1 MLFRSHMINITRG
14 YWDAFWSWC
23 RQIIALCITHFC
35 QMLLFCGGIAIFA
48 ESLKVTELPLFF
60 AGLGMFLAAAEVPRI
75 AERFGM
81 DTSLKGNAA
90 GAVQTVAMAAR
101 MIITKGA

>member
-1 MLFRSHMINITRG
+1 MM
-14 YWDAFWSWC
+14 
-23 RQIIALCITHFC
+23 
-35 QMLLFCGGIAIFA
+35 
-48 ESLKVTELPLFF
+48 
-60 AGLGMFLAAAEVPRI
+60 LAAAEVPRI